1 MSDVKSAGPRP
12 IPRPRPSDPAADRR
26 LARVH
31 LGMGLLGLAR
41 AELEAL
47 AGAGDLDDQGLVSL
61 AEARWRTGD
70 LAGAGEA
77 AQAHLGI
84 GGTSL
89 IALVIAAEATAS
101 VGRPGEA
108 RRLAAHAVERAN
120 GSLDTVFAGMPRSL
134 IWPADAADAEQP
146 AGTLFPDDGL
156 ALRRGAVVTVQAD
169 EAPDTPF
176 HPPADRGFWDT
187 EETGAHGGLPSP
199 NAALDAAEAALEQ
212 GDLSTAAVHLAIVLR
227 VGPGL
232 APAVLETAGRAAG
245 PAPELDLVRGDAYRL
260 LGHERDAQHAYTA
273 AAAALTARAE
283 RRARNQE
290 EQ

>member
-1 MSDVKSAGPRP
+1 
-12 IPRPRPSDPAADRR
+12 
-26 LARVH
+26 
-31 LGMGLLGLAR
+31 MGLLGLAR

-47 AGAGDLDDQGLVSL
+47 AGAGDLDDQGLVAL

-84 GGTSL
+84 GGDSL

-108 RRLAAHAVERAN
+108 RRLAAHAIERAN

-134 IWPADAADAEQP
+134 IWPADAADVEQP
-146 AGTLFPDDGL
+146 AGTLFPDAGL
-156 ALRRGAVVTVQAD
+156 APVPGSAFPTVA
-169 EAPDTPF
+169 EEEPNARP

-187 EETGAHGGLPSP
+187 DEAAAHGGLPSP
-199 NAALDAAEAALEQ
+199 NAALDAAETALEA

-245 PAPELDLVRGDAYRL
+245 PSPELDLVRGDAYRL
-260 LGHERDAQHAYTA
+260 LGHERDAQHAYTN

-290 EQ
+290 AL